1 MSMGGVDRRTRVI
14 MVGPSL
20 KVRGGISASAAAL
33 LSGLPAD
40 APRVTY
46 VATQIDGSRSLK
58 TLAALLGML
67 RLFCLLALR
76 RADIVHVH
84 MSTGASFI
92 RKSAVLAM
100 ARMFGCRTITHV
112 HAGRFPKFFKASSPA
127 RQKTIVRDL
136 EESDLVLALTEEW
149 KGRLAEIAPRANIRV
164 LMNSIR
170 ASQFEAVIPDRP
182 PVPENGGSLLFLGW
196 IVKDKGVLDLA
207 EALALVVSERPEIT
221 VEFGGD
227 RDVEMLRTR
236 VASLGLTDR
245 VRILGWV
252 MDDQKL
258 DTLRRAHVFVLPS
271 YAEGLPMAM
280 LEAMAAGLPLI
291 TTPVGGIPEVVRDG
305 ENGILI
311 EPGDVEALAGSIL
324 ALLGDEG
331 LRERMATANVEVIR
345 REHDA
350 RAVAAK
356 LCLWYDE
363 IMGE

>member
-1 MSMGGVDRRTRVI
+1 MRSGGVKRSPRVI
-14 MVGPSL
+14 MVGSSL
-20 KVRGGISASAAAL
+20 RVRGGIAASATAL

-40 APRVTY
+40 GPRVTY
-46 VATQIDGSRSLK
+46 VATQIDGSRPLK
-58 TLAALLGML
+58 TLAAFFGLL
-67 RLFCLLALR
+67 RLFGLLALR

-84 MSTGASFI
+84 MSTDASFT

-112 HAGRFPKFFKASSPA
+112 HAGRFPKFFKSSSPA
-127 RQKTIVRDL
+127 RQKAIVRDL
-136 EESDLVLALTEEW
+136 EESDLVIALTEEW
-149 KGRLAEIAPRANIRV
+149 KGRLATIAPRANIRV

-170 ASQFEAVIPDRP
+170 AAQFEAVIPERP
-182 PVPENGGSLLFLGW
+182 PVPEDGGTVLFLGW
-196 IVKDKGVLDLA
+196 VVKEKGVLDLA
-207 EALALVVSERPEIT
+207 EALALVVQERPRVT

-236 VASLGLTDR
+236 VASLGLTDH

-252 MDDQKL
+252 RDDQKL
-258 DTLRRAHVFVLPS
+258 DAFRRAHVFVLPS

-305 ENGILI
+305 EHGILI
-311 EPGDVEALAGSIL
+311 DPGDVEALAGSIL
-324 ALLGDEG
+324 ALLRDEG
-331 LRERMATANVEVIR
+331 LRARMGAANVEVVQR
-345 REHDA
+345 DHDA

-363 IMGE
+363 IMGG

>member
-1 MSMGGVDRRTRVI
+1 MRSIGADRSVRVI

-20 KVRGGISASAAAL
+20 KVRGGISASAVAL

-40 APRVTY
+40 APRITY

-58 TLAALLGML
+58 TLAALFGLL

-84 MSTGASFI
+84 MSTDASFT
-92 RKSAVLAM
+92 RKSAVLSM

-112 HAGRFPKFFKASSPA
+112 HAGRFPKFFNASSPA

-136 EESDLVLALTEEW
+136 EESDLVIALTEEW
-149 KGRLAEIAPRANIRV
+149 KGRLSLIAPRANIRV

-170 ASQFEAVIPDRP
+170 ASEFEAVIPERP
-182 PVPENGGSLLFLGW
+182 PAPEDGGTLLFLGW
-196 IVKDKGVLDLA
+196 IVEEKGVLDLA
-207 EALALVVSERPEIT
+207 EALALVVSERPRIK

-236 VASLGLTDR
+236 VASLGLKEN

-252 MDDQKL
+252 RGDQKL
-258 DTLRRAHVFVLPS
+258 DAFRRAHVFVLPS

-305 ENGILI
+305 EHGILI
-311 EPGDVEALAGSIL
+311 EPGDVEALARSIL

-331 LRERMATANVEVIR
+331 LRARMGAANVEAVR
-345 REHDA
+345 RDHDA
-350 RAVAAK
+350 TAVAAK

-363 IMGE
+363 IAGG